1 MHDDPYTYQPVP
13 VQRRNLTSCVRQH
26 ASQCAVVLTHVVT
39 VLAWECTSSRDLNTT
54 ARLTISRPHFALRSI
69 ELQGPSGRGAPARR
83 VVRILAHREDRLRVV
98 VNEAEHLRRARIA
111 CRAARGQRARGVA
124 CVRGGNGG
132 GGHHRDEDRERVR
145 GLDLPRDVERDEGGA
160 QPRGEEG
167 EEADAE
173 VLRRGVQQRDR
184 DPMAPAGSDGWR
196 ARARV
201 AGRARNRGSTWPHQ
215 HEPNSPK
222 RMHTAPSISSQG
234 GSVEPSAH
242 RMMVNM

>member
-1 MHDDPYTYQPVP
+1 MH
-13 VQRRNLTSCVRQH
+13 
-26 ASQCAVVLTHVVT
+26 AA
-39 VLAWECTSSRDLNTT
+39 
-54 ARLTISRPHFALRSI
+54 ARLTIFRPRCAHRFI
-69 ELQGPSGRGAPARR
+69 ELQGPRRRGPPPRR

-98 VNEAEHLRRARIA
+98 VNEAEHLRRRARITT
-111 CRAARGQRARGVA
+111 RAARGQRAHGVG
-124 CVRGGNGG
+124 CVRGG
-132 GGHHRDEDRERVR
+132 GGHHRDEDGERVR
-145 GLDLPRDVERDEGGA
+145 RLDLPRDVERDEGGA

-201 AGRARNRGSTWPHQ
+201 AGRARNRGSSWPHQ